1 MDNSTVGVTS
11 ALNPQQPLKI
21 DEKQNLPT
29 SPLVVNSV
37 DSSAQGSGTA
47 LNYVVQETVDK
58 WAGKTATNYIA
69 PLDSATTASSA
80 AKGST
85 VSLLNPSVANTLK
98 YYAALPTVAVFAAS
112 ELYNNIIPQGLTISG
127 VKPSYDNSSNLS
139 IDSGSILDID
149 GWKDLTKVDFWLTDS
164 KGVRVE
170 LADAT
175 SFLAKD
181 SHTAT
186 FSYTTSLKG
195 IANGDYKL
203 NAVAYDKF
211 GSASNHLTHS
221 MTIKPVNL
229 APQALIINGI
239 KSSYTVNSV
248 LSIDPS
254 FVSDNN
260 GWQDLSK
267 VDFWLTNDL
276 SQRIELADVNSFTV
290 NSTNSANFS
299 YTTSL
304 SGIAVGNYKINA
316 IAYDRSGT
324 ASNLFTQSLTINP
337 AYTLG
342 FDGTKINAAFINT
355 FNQVNGTQIL
365 GKAIDNVRSI
375 TGGTVQNF
383 ERGSIFQSAT
393 GTFALQG
400 TLNTSYNN
408 LSAGDKLRLGMPTAN
423 ETSAGGYLHQSFQN
437 GELQLV
443 QGVPVKWSNQTL
455 ISDRYN
461 LLGGANALGKSIGI
475 IRDLNGS
482 AVQDYEKGSI
492 FASGNKTIAVTGAI
506 ATYYRANSASL
517 GLPVS
522 EEITTTYG
530 KFQDFSNGKTLI
542 NSAQFGTQVLEGSLG
557 GYYRGLSEA
566 QRNQLGAPYTGE
578 NDLGGG
584 NWRQFFKG
592 GTVEWKNDG
601 TGEIKLTPF
610 TIGFDGTVV
619 NTAFTTEFNKVV
631 GWDALGKAT
640 GNVRS
645 INGGTVQD
653 FEKGSIFKSGAG
665 TFAVRGSI
673 GIYYRANS
681 AALLLPTSAEIATS
695 YGWRQDFQGAVV
707 THSPQFGTHT
717 IRGSLGGYYN
727 GLTTAQKDQLGAAT
741 TEEAVGGDGNWQQFF
756 KGGSVLWKNN
766 GTGELKLTPFTVGF
780 DGNSVNPTF
789 TTEFNKVVG
798 WDALGKPTGI
808 VRSINGGT
816 VQDFEKGSIFKSG
829 AGTFAVRGSI
839 GIYYRA
845 NSAALLLP
853 TSAEIATSYGWRQDF
868 QGAVVTHSPQFGTH
882 TIRGSLGGYYNGLT
896 TAQKD
901 QLGAATTEEAVGGD
915 GNWQQFFKG
924 GSVLWKNNGTGELK
938 LTPFTV
944 GFDGNSVNPTF
955 TTEFNKVVGWDALG
969 KPTGIVR
976 SINGGTVQD
985 FEKGSIFKS
994 GAGTFAVRGSIG
1006 VYYRANTGTLGLPT
1020 TEEIGTSYGWRQ
1032 DFENGKTLIHSPQFG
1047 TQVLQGSLGGYYRGL
1062 SETQRNQLGAAY
1074 TSEKSLGGGNWRQ
1087 FFAGGTVEWKNNG
1100 TGEVKLTPSFSIGLT
1115 GNTVN
1120 NSQIDKF
1127 NSVDGWNALGS
1138 PTSNVKTVSGGTVQD
1153 FQKGSIYQSAKGTF
1167 VLDGILLE
1175 MYRQQYSSSIGLP
1188 IGDKVS
1194 TVNGLRQDFENGILI
1209 STPTA
1214 QTFAIKD
1221 SIATYYRGLSVAQL
1235 QELGAPIGNAR
1246 DSNGAVVQDF
1256 QNGSIYKTSTGTFST
1271 RGEIG
1276 KYDVDRSMPGVP
1288 LGEAVTTSYGSR
1300 QDFSEGTVIYSAK
1313 AGIRLIEGNLGK
1325 YYQSLTEAEKTR
1337 LGFTYNNQ
1345 WYYGTES
1352 TFRFFQGGVLEVK
1365 SNGSKQVRFTAG
1377 AIGFDGTN
1385 FNDKFIEKFMGTS
1398 AFEGLGDPTSNI
1410 YSANGVLRQ
1419 DFQKGYITQN
1429 GSTMESLFWQTNL
1442 GLLGRDYLNTTGKA
1456 SASLPVI
1463 YNFTVD
1469 KQTNTSAKLYGIQG
1483 DAKFSLFNS
1492 QNQLIA
1498 NDTLNSGTRFIQSS
1512 LAPGTYT
1519 LKVTSDSVGDFT
1531 LSVTPIVTIVANNP
1545 PPQPTGGGVIVIDT
1559 RNNPPPQ
1566 PSGGVITITS
1576 PGNSNSQQ
1584 GGGIVIQ
1591 GSVGDYYNRISS
1603 DERQRLGQ
1611 AKANEVS
1618 LGNNI
1623 WKQDFQGGTIFHG
1636 PKGSYL
1642 LVGSLHSNY
1651 YNVLSDSDR
1660 QRLGMP
1666 IGNET
1671 SDGGWHQSFENGVL
1685 QLVGG
1690 EPVKWSGGS
1699 NNQATGV
1706 TVGFD
1711 GSSAHN
1717 TYINTFNRLGG
1728 SGAIG
1733 SATNN
1738 VHHWGN
1744 GYTQDF
1750 QGGAEGRGA
1759 IMKSDANDNSYWVGG
1774 SFWNAYLA
1782 TGNGADGALGY
1793 PTSDRIGN
1801 RQNFQNGAL
1810 ISGSNGI
1817 FAVYGGIGGHYLN
1830 NEGGENGRLGAPTS
1844 GEQGIGNG
1852 KIVQH
1857 FQNGDIL
1864 YGSGATSTLLT
1875 AGGAV
1880 NYKEFAGVVRSE
1892 VGIKLRQGPTTGYNY
1907 DRISPYNQVLQF
1919 DAWTTGES
1927 IPDPSRNNA
1936 PDNRWFH
1943 VVGTNNWVASAYI
1956 YGEPNNSINTPFVQ
1970 QPTPTNTGE
1979 PPINGGS
1986 SPPSGTSRSFNSSF
2000 FREGNIF
2007 WLQGFA
2013 PASTS
2018 PSFTNLGNAKGNCT
2032 WYVNGRLQELGYST
2046 ATLNKLSGNAQDWD
2060 NQAIAAGI
2068 TISSTPKVG
2077 SIAQWENGHVAVIE
2091 RVNADGT
2098 ILISESSYSSISGS
2112 ALDYLYNTRTIS
2124 ASNPTRFIIV
2134 PLSGSSGNGL
2144 TPLLPPN
2151 GSSGNGLTLSP
2162 PPNGS
2167 PGNGL
2172 TLSPPPNGS
2181 SGNGLTPLLPTTS
2194 FVAGLT
2200 PNSYIGKDAG
2210 NRSVGFQLV
2219 QGSQKSADSLS
2230 SNRKTWIVMHGM
2242 DGKSGDS
2249 LELAKAIDN
2258 FRSDDQVLNIDWNE
2272 GAKSDTNV
2280 YIGASHIVATAKTI
2294 VDFIIE
2300 KGLANQINLV
2310 GHSLGA
2316 LLSYEISKQL
2326 YERNS
2331 VKVSSIIALD
2341 PASTTLGGYTNVS
2354 QVNFSQYSQ
2363 WSRGFY
2369 GSFLL
2374 GNEYKANTAKES
2386 FKMEFPFLSGDT
2398 DKHGYVRTAFTDM
2411 LNRANRLQIPGLER
2425 VSSLF
2430 DLTMPMSDD
2439 VSSRPWDNIDGF
2451 EGTIFFDKDSNGN
2464 FVPDKIVTNKNTVY
2478 EVDLGY
2484 KLIR

>member
-11 ALNPQQPLKI
+11 ALNPQQPLKV
-21 DEKQNLPT
+21 DDKQNLST

-37 DSSAQGSGTA
+37 DSSAQGSGAA

-69 PLDSATTASSA
+69 PIDSATTASSA

-85 VSLLNPSVANTLK
+85 VSLLNPIVANTQK
-98 YYAALPTVAVFAAS
+98 YYAPLAATIAAATAKPPA
-112 ELYNNIIPQGLTISG
+112 NIVPQGLTISG

-139 IDSGSILDID
+139 IDSGSISDGN
-149 GWKDLTKVDFWLTDS
+149 GWKDLTKVDFWLIDA

-181 SHTAT
+181 TNTAT

-211 GSASNHLTHS
+211 GSQSNQFTQS
-221 MTIKPVNL
+221 MTIKPVNI

-260 GWQDLSK
+260 GWQDLNK
-267 VDFWLTNDL
+267 VDFWLTNDR

-337 AYTLG
+337 VYTLG
-342 FDGTKINAAFINT
+342 FDGTKINTAFIST

-383 ERGSIFQSAT
+383 ERGSIFQSAI

-400 TLNTSYNN
+400 TLNTFYNN
-408 LSAGDKLRLGMPTAN
+408 LSAADKLRLGMPTAN
-423 ETSAGGYLHQSFQN
+423 ETSAGGYWHQSFQN

-522 EEITTTYG
+522 EEIITSYG

-542 NSAQFGTQVLEGSLG
+542 NSTQFGTQVLQGSLG

-592 GTVEWKNDG
+592 GTVEWKNNG

-619 NTAFTTEFNKVV
+619 NTAFTNEFNKVV
-631 GWDALGKAT
+631 GWEALGKAT
-640 GNVRS
+640 SNVRN

-681 AALLLPTSAEIATS
+681 ATLLLPTSAEVATS

-717 IRGSLGGYYN
+717 IRGSVGGYYN
-727 GLTTAQKDQLGAAT
+727 GLTAAQKDQLGAAT
-741 TEEAVGGDGNWQQFF
+741 TQEAVGGDGNWQQFF
-756 KGGSVLWKNN
+756 KGGSVLWKSN

-780 DGNSVNPTF
+780 DGNSVNAAF
-789 TTEFNKVVG
+789 TTKFNQVVG
-798 WDALGKPTGI
+798 WELLGKTIDNVLDYKGSKI
-808 VRSINGGT
+808 
-816 VQDFEKGSIFKSG
+816 QDFENGSIIQSG
-829 AGTFAVRGSI
+829 SSTFVLSGRVGDYIRNRIATLG
-839 GIYYRA
+839 
-845 NSAALLLP
+845 LP
-853 TSAEIATSYGWRQDF
+853 TSEAIVTSYGLRQECQD
-868 QGAVVTHSPQFGTH
+868 ATVTYSNPFGVH
-882 TIRGSLGGYYNGLT
+882 TIHGNIGTYYRRLT
-896 TAQKD
+896 TAQQD
-901 QLGAATTEEAVGGD
+901 QLGAATTEEAIGGD
-915 GNWQQFFKG
+915 GNLQQFFKG
-924 GSVLWKNNGTGELK
+924 GSVLWKSNGTGELK

-944 GFDGNSVNPTF
+944 GFNGSNVNPAF
-955 TTEFNKVVGWDALG
+955 TTKFNQLVGWDTLG
-969 KPTGIVR
+969 KATGNVR
-976 SINGGTVQD
+976 AITDGSIQD
-985 FEKGSIFKS
+985 FEKGTIVQIKS
-994 GAGTFAVRGSIG
+994 QTFS
-1006 VYYRANTGTLGLPT
+1006 
-1020 TEEIGTSYGWRQ
+1020 
-1032 DFENGKTLIHSPQFG
+1032 
-1047 TQVLQGSLGGYYRGL
+1047 
-1062 SETQRNQLGAAY
+1062 
-1074 TSEKSLGGGNWRQ
+1074 
-1087 FFAGGTVEWKNNG
+1087 
-1100 TGEVKLTPSFSIGLT
+1100 LT
-1115 GNTVN
+1115 G
-1120 NSQIDKF
+1120 
-1127 NSVDGWNALGS
+1127 G
-1138 PTSNVKTVSGGTVQD
+1138 
-1153 FQKGSIYQSAKGTF
+1153 
-1167 VLDGILLE
+1167 
-1175 MYRQQYSSSIGLP
+1175 
-1188 IGDKVS
+1188 
-1194 TVNGLRQDFENGILI
+1194 
-1209 STPTA
+1209 
-1214 QTFAIKD
+1214 
-1221 SIATYYRGLSVAQL
+1221 IATYYKGLNAAQL
-1235 QELGAPIGNAR
+1235 QELGAPISDAR
-1246 DSNGAVVQDF
+1246 DSNGTVVQDF

-1385 FNDKFIEKFMGTS
+1385 FNDKFIEKFMGTD
-1398 AFEGLGDPTSNI
+1398 AFNGLGDPTSNI

-1429 GSTMESLFWQTNL
+1429 GLTMESLFWPTNL

-1531 LSVTPIVTIVANNP
+1531 LSVTPIVTILVNNP
-1545 PPQPTGGGVIVIDT
+1545 PPPATGGSVIVIDARSPSLPDNAWKAEYYNNSDLQGNSTFT
-1559 RNNPPPQ
+1559 RQEEKINNEWGE
-1566 PSGGVITITS
+1566 GG
-1576 PGNSNSQQ
+1576 PGNGVGNDNFSVRWQGNFYFDGGNYAFRNTVDDGMRIVVDDEVIHDTWNGRNALGFAQNKSLSQGWHKVKVEYREM
-1584 GGGIVIQ
+1584 GGLATAQVWWDRL
-1591 GSVGDYYNRISS
+1591 SVGNNNTSS
-1603 DERQRLGQ
+1603 
-1611 AKANEVS
+1611 
-1618 LGNNI
+1618 
-1623 WKQDFQGGTIFHG
+1623 
-1636 PKGSYL
+1636 GS
-1642 LVGSLHSNY
+1642 
-1651 YNVLSDSDR
+1651 
-1660 QRLGMP
+1660 P
-1666 IGNET
+1666 
-1671 SDGGWHQSFENGVL
+1671 
-1685 QLVGG
+1685 
-1690 EPVKWSGGS
+1690 
-1699 NNQATGV
+1699 
-1706 TVGFD
+1706 VGFD
-1711 GSSAHN
+1711 GNSAHN

-1728 SGAIG
+1728 SGAVG

-1750 QGGAEGRGA
+1750 QGGAEGHGA

-1810 ISGSNGI
+1810 INGSNGI

-1880 NYKEFAGVVRSE
+1880 NYKEFAGVVRSD

-2077 SIAQWENGHVAVIE
+2077 SIAQWENGHVAVVE

-2134 PLSGSSGNGL
+2134 PLSGSSTVISNP
-2144 TPLLPPN
+2144 TPA
-2151 GSSGNGLTLSP
+2151 
-2162 PPNGS
+2162 
-2167 PGNGL
+2167 
-2172 TLSPPPNGS
+2172 
-2181 SGNGLTPLLPTTS
+2181 PTTPKDGKG
-2194 FVAGLT
+2194 FVEWYSERYPVELRRIDGGT
-2200 PNSYIGKDAG
+2200 DI
-2210 NRSVGFQLV
+2210 
-2219 QGSQKSADSLS
+2219 AD
-2230 SNRKTWIVMHGM
+2230 RPTWIVSHGWT
-2242 DGKSGDS
+2242 GKPTDKTIT
-2249 LELAKAIDN
+2249 ELANAID
-2258 FRSDDQVLNIDWNE
+2258 RYQEGDQVLFLDWSE
-2272 GAKSDTNV
+2272 PAKGDLTSAASWIPDVAKFAVEKLKEWKIKSTN
-2280 YIGASHIVATAKTI
+2280 
-2294 VDFIIE
+2294 
-2300 KGLANQINLV
+2300 INLV
-2310 GHSLGA
+2310 GHSLGTFV
-2316 LLSYEISKQL
+2316 SYEIAKGMGGVSKL
-2326 YERNS
+2326 
-2331 VKVSSIIALD
+2331 IALD
-2341 PASTTLGGYTNVS
+2341 PATEVGVGLASIALAGITGGYNPYGVDFNKYAT
-2354 QVNFSQYSQ
+2354 
-2363 WSRGFY
+2363 WSWGFY
-2369 GSFLL
+2369 GSFAGSSILT
-2374 GNEYKANTAKES
+2374 ETAKES
-2386 FKMEFPFLSGDT
+2386 FQFDFDGFDASRHHGAVVEVFTKILNNNRSKSGNNI
-2398 DKHGYVRTAFTDM
+2398 G
-2411 LNRANRLQIPGLER
+2411 RLGAI
-2425 VSSLF
+2425 SSLF
-2430 DLTMPMSDD
+2430 
-2439 VSSRPWDNIDGF
+2439 NIDNMRSYSGKLWNNDHPGF
-2451 EGTIFFDKDSNGN
+2451 EAKITMKQNGDA
-2464 FVPDKIVTNKNTVY
+2464 FSPDYLKVIGKSVTLREDY
-2478 EVDLGY
+2478 ILPF
-2484 KLIR
+2484 